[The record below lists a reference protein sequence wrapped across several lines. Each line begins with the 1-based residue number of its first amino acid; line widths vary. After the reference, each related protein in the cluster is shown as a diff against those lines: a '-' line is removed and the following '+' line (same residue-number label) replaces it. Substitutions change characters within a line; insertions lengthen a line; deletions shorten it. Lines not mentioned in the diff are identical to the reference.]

1 MKDKNS
7 LVVLAA
13 TREDSVR
20 LKYFC
25 KVKEEHNEAVSEKQ
39 QRVNCSGSLLGL
51 YVLSKAATTT

>member
-13 TREDSVR
+13 TREDSVG
-20 LKYFC
+20 LKYSC

-39 QRVNCSGSLLGL
+39 QRVNCIVGL
-51 YVLSKAATTT
+51 Y